1 MPLSIGLLTIMDKTI
16 YWLDS
21 WSKAESLADEM
32 DRKSEEDNTVGLMI
46 YAERWSWRLH
56 SHKMLKRDRPKSQLN
71 GATHACPRAFIPA
84 RGNGLSA
91 TLS

>member
-32 DRKSEEDNTVGLMI
+32 DRKSKEDNTVRLMI
-46 YAERWSWRLH
+46 YAERWSWRTH
-56 SHKMLKRDRPKSQLN
+56 SHKMLRRDRPKSQLN
-71 GATHACPRAFIPA
+71 GAAHACPGGPSYPRGEMASA
-84 RGNGLSA
+84 RL
-91 TLS
+91 

>member
-1 MPLSIGLLTIMDKTI
+1 MQSIRLVPSYVWEQSSLEQVWFTIHGNYSEGALLPLSIGLLTIMDKTI
-16 YWLDS
+16 DWLDS

-56 SHKMLKRDRPKSQLN
+56 SH
-71 GATHACPRAFIPA
+71 A
-84 RGNGLSA
+84 
-91 TLS
+91 